1 MTEITDKKAYNDLFP
16 SKEEDSEKNDKI
28 KETDKAL
35 RFEKILDIRKFEIDL
50 YWKRASYF
58 WTFIAA
64 ALTGYGLTVVAK
76 DSNSG
81 NILRFQFL
89 IICLG
94 LVFSFAWFLVN
105 KASKFWQEN
114 WEKHLDLNEDDVIGQ
129 LYKTTI
135 SKKTYSAFWPPT
147 HSYAV
152 SVSKINQILSLFV
165 FAIWVGI
172 LVDLFASDK
181 LSFTKDFDWYFLIIG
196 LLTVS
201 AMTYL
206 LFGTQTSNNDT
217 IIHFDVR
224 QNVDK
229 EAQQSPK

>member
-1 MTEITDKKAYNDLFP
+1 MTEIKNKTDYDKQFP
-16 SKEEDSEKNDKI
+16 SKDGTDLKI
-28 KETDKAL
+28 KDTDKAL
-35 RFEKILDIRKFEIDL
+35 RLEKILDIRKFEIDL
-50 YWKRASYF
+50 YWKRATYF

-76 DSNSG
+76 DANSE
-81 NILRFQFL
+81 NVLRFQFL
-89 IICLG
+89 IVCLG

-135 SKKTYSAFWPPT
+135 SKETYSSFWPPT
-147 HSYAV
+147 NSYAV

-165 FAIWVGI
+165 FSIWVSI
-172 LVDLFASDK
+172 LISLFTTDK
-181 LSFTKDFDWYFLIIG
+181 LVFTKNCDCYYTIIG
-196 LLTVS
+196 LFTLGTII
-201 AMTYL
+201 YL
-206 LFGTQTSNNDT
+206 LFGTQTSNKNT
-217 IIHFDVR
+217 VVHFDVR

-229 EAQQSPK
+229 EQPPAK